1 MGTEGS
7 WRLLLNER
15 KGKSSRLIFT
25 GRKNRSLIDITV
37 DSTQAET
44 IIPAVLKSD
53 WNSEQLMAFLNRES
67 EKIYREAL

>member
-15 KGKSSRLIFT
+15 KGKNSRLIFT

-37 DSTQAET
+37 DSQQAEE
-44 IIPAVLKSD
+44 IIPTVLNSN
-53 WNSEQLMAFLNRES
+53 WNSEQLITFLNRES
-67 EKIYREAL
+67 EKIFQEAL